1 VRVEIHYCPTG
12 SGYDTRA
19 ASLAA
24 ELNGEGFDA
33 RAIPGGKGQFD
44 VVADGRL
51 VYSKRGAGRFPD
63 DGEILAALR
72 A

>member
-1 VRVEIHYCPTG
+1 M
-12 SGYDTRA
+12 RA

-24 ELNGEGFDA
+24 ELKANGFAAEA
-33 RAIPGGKGQFD
+33 VAGGKGQFD
-44 VVADGRL
+44 VLRDGDL
-51 VYSKRGAGRFPD
+51 VFSKQETGRFPD